1 MPQTASYAPFR
12 RLPPGSRI
20 LIAFSGGV
28 DSAVTAALALRAGFQ
43 VTAVHMT
50 LLPGGED
57 SRWKAEETAAKLG
70 IELVR
75 ADCTKAFEQSVLRP
89 SWDMYKSGF
98 TPNPCAICNPKVKF
112 GALMPLMEQY
122 GLNKVTIPERP
133 SVFCD
138 AQRCQEILA
147 ELKESQAELL
157 VLLGDIPI
165 AQFLNAVADV
175 PYHSLQEYVDLYGY
189 GTATEAVIGGRT
201 IKVLPLAH
209 PRQIGAL
216 GAHSEKWNKLHQEW
230 ESNLNK

>member
-1 MPQTASYAPFR
+1 MKQT
-12 RLPPGSRI
+12 GKRI
-20 LIAFSGGV
+20 L
-28 DSAVTAALALRAGFQ
+28 AVLL
-43 VTAVHMT
+43 TAVM
-50 LLPGGED
+50 
-57 SRWKAEETAAKLG
+57 
-70 IELVR
+70 LV
-75 ADCTKAFEQSVLRP
+75 ACVPPVAFASLMDNDPAYNREILNALT
-89 SWDMYKSGF
+89 DMVGSENEAQTYYS
-98 TPNPCAICNPKVKF
+98 
-112 GALMPLMEQY
+112 LMEQY

-189 GTATEAVIGGRT
+189 GTATNAVIDGRT
-201 IKVLPLAH
+201 IKILPLAH

-230 ESNLNK
+230 ESKLNK